1 MSKRMVR
8 ILTKSR
14 FAPLNFGL
22 IQSVGLNAACLFGV
36 LAYKCPEIKSEFEL
50 EVTKIERM
58 LGYSTFL
65 RLKAEEKLIR
75 HGLISKETKGMP
87 PMNWYRIHFQKAD
100 DLLDGMVE
108 RVNKV
113 HRLARQ
119 SSSTGSTK
127 ENTVTDDGIIGYGE
141 TVPVKNKSNNKS
153 KNNIV
158 EPPKDGDRKGTLLKD
173 RAPEVRTPIDTAVAF
188 ASVQKALA
196 AGGGTDG
203 APTIDLAGS
212 SSSLAGGNG
221 AGAGDG
227 GGTATAP
234 ERKDAHEQN
243 FIRYFVGEFE
253 KVHSVKPIIDYKG
266 GKATAMARKILKLME
281 GKERELGRI
290 VTRYVQNIDPFY
302 SQQGW
307 PLGLLTSDSVL
318 QKHSD
323 IAYKQQ
329 KYADKI
335 KGGVIDT
342 SVSRGRRLD
351 AV

>member
-1 MSKRMVR
+1 MK
-8 ILTKSR
+8 
-14 FAPLNFGL
+14 
-22 IQSVGLNAACLFGV
+22 NAIFVLSALMIGVFLFG
-36 LAYKCPEIKSEFEL
+36 CTNQGNHNI
-50 EVTKIERM
+50 I
-58 LGYSTFL
+58 
-65 RLKAEEKLIR
+65 
-75 HGLISKETKGMP
+75 
-87 PMNWYRIHFQKAD
+87 N
-100 DLLDGMVE
+100 
-108 RVNKV
+108 
-113 HRLARQ
+113 
-119 SSSTGSTK
+119 
-127 ENTVTDDGIIGYGE
+127 NT
-141 TVPVKNKSNNKS
+141 N
-153 KNNIV
+153 NNIQ
-158 EPPKDGDRKGTLLKD
+158 EDTSYRPTQKEGMDGKDETLLKD
-173 RAPEVRTPIDTAVAF
+173 PACQVRAPIDTAVAF
-188 ASVQKALA
+188 ASAPKALA
-196 AGGGTDG
+196 AGGDTNGS
-203 APTIDLAGS
+203 ATIDLAGS

-221 AGAGDG
+221 AGVGDG

-351 AV
+351 AP